1 MYVRGFKTQNE
12 RLDDDVRTT
21 ISDITIFQNCLV
33 LIFGAKFIE
42 QKLKKFEFLRQKYFS
57 FSFCKVFY
65 DVWCLYNRV
74 IFYDGLIRYK
84 LVSSKPKC
92 LMYSGKTA
100 CSIFNLIQPIAAVV
114 RFKSATWMDII
125 PG

>member
-42 QKLKKFEFLRQKYFS
+42 QKLKKFKE
-57 FSFCKVFY
+57 
-65 DVWCLYNRV
+65 DH
-74 IFYDGLIRYK
+74 GLH
-84 LVSSKPKC
+84 SSVDAS
-92 LMYSGKTA
+92 YAISGAK
-100 CSIFNLIQPIAAVV
+100 
-114 RFKSATWMDII
+114 KSQT
-125 PG
+125 

>member
-42 QKLKKFEFLRQKYFS
+42 QKLKKFEFSRQKYFL
-57 FSFCKVFY
+57 FSQI
-65 DVWCLYNRV
+65 VWMWKNW
-74 IFYDGLIRYK
+74 
-84 LVSSKPKC
+84 
-92 LMYSGKTA
+92 
-100 CSIFNLIQPIAAVV
+100 NLEV
-114 RFKSATWMDII
+114 
-125 PG
+125 

>member
-42 QKLKKFEFLRQKYFS
+42 QKLKKFEFSRQNIFLLVFAKYF
-57 FSFCKVFY
+57 
-65 DVWCLYNRV
+65 
-74 IFYDGLIRYK
+74 
-84 LVSSKPKC
+84 
-92 LMYSGKTA
+92 MMSGA
-100 CSIFNLIQPIAAVV
+100 F
-114 RFKSATWMDII
+114 II
-125 PG
+125 G